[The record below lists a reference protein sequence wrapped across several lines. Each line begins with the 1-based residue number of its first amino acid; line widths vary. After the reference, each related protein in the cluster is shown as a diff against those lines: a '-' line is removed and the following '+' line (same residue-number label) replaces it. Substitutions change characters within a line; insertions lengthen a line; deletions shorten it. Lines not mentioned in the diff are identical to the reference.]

1 MGQIENEHWFEY
13 HKCLIT
19 ASKAREVAT
28 KVTKVE
34 KGGGGM
40 VNMWSLN
47 QKISGMVFVKPNNP
61 ALNYGRDMKI
71 EAANTFIELIKG
83 KHTDIKFKLSDC
95 GLFVDE
101 TLPYVIGSTDRTL
114 LCSRCEK
121 ACVEIKCPYSMNC
134 TKPCCSNLEY
144 LLFCDGKT
152 VMKNSHKYY
161 TQ

>member
-1 MGQIENEHWFEY
+1 MGQIENDYWSEY

-34 KGGGGM
+34 KSGGGT

-47 QKISGMVFVKPNNP
+47 QTISGMVFVKPNNP
-61 ALNYGRDMKI
+61 ALKYGRDMKI
-71 EAANTFIELIKG
+71 EAANTFTELIKG
-83 KHTDIKFKLSDC
+83 KHTDIKFKLSEC
-95 GLFVDE
+95 GLYVDE
-101 TLPYVIGSTDRTL
+101 TLPYVIGSPDRTL

-152 VMKNSHKYY
+152 AMKNSHRYY